1 MTIYD
6 STPRQVIRRQ
16 HHADT
21 IAFEY
26 PDLEL
31 AHLSRRISEN
41 LVTILEQN
49 PIVPVRQNLG
59 DHAFHLNAFFFGHP
73 GPPQEFTEARRSRR
87 VQPAVESCGSMAGTQ
102 PTCDSPPSPCWA
114 TVCPPRLEV
123 LTGFERS
130 RARPAQPT
138 LRSPFHQMSASPR
151 QFRKSSVD
159 CAQLRGRELRGT
171 VLRPRSD
178 FPGCCARLA
187 GHRSA
192 RCRIRCSRT
201 DTGRC
206 AAGDTTAP
214 PAPRRARSSPRLAR
228 TAAAI

>member
-73 GPPQEFTEARRSRR
+73 GPPQEFTEARH
-87 VQPAVESCGSMAGTQ
+87 
-102 PTCDSPPSPCWA
+102 SPGCN
-114 TVCPPRLEV
+114 RGGILR
-123 LTGFERS
+123 LTGRDATYVRF
-130 RARPAQPT
+130 AA
-138 LRSPFHQMSASPR
+138 
-151 QFRKSSVD
+151 
-159 CAQLRGRELRGT
+159 
-171 VLRPRSD
+171 
-178 FPGCCARLA
+178 LA
-187 GHRSA
+187 LL
-192 RCRIRCSRT
+192 
-201 DTGRC
+201 
-206 AAGDTTAP
+206 GD
-214 PAPRRARSSPRLAR
+214 
-228 TAAAI
+228 